1 MATSTTGAPADVTPP
16 PPRDRLAR
24 VGRRVGL
31 RRGLALAAWAVAVAV
46 YTATRGLPVDR
57 TVQTLAWVGLLLAA
71 DVGSSWAHKGRVLL
85 DWLPFVAFLYL
96 YDYTRGLAG
105 WFGAP
110 VHVAFA
116 PRLDQALTGGHIPT
130 VTLQDAFYDPARLH
144 WWDTATSVVYSTH
157 FFVAWSI
164 AVLLYLRSRDEWARW
179 VRRLLVLSYACLL
192 MFVVFPAAPPWY
204 AAKHGTIAPVAR
216 ITGRGFDAIH
226 LHSAGALLERGQAAA
241 NNVAAFPS
249 LHAAIPLLI
258 TVFFW
263 GRVRWWGR
271 ALLLAYTVLMAL
283 VLVYG
288 GEHYV
293 CDVLAGYAFVGL
305 TVAAVAAWERRGPHT
320 RVPG

>member
-1 MATSTTGAPADVTPP
+1 MATSTTGTDAGLDTDV
-16 PPRDRLAR
+16 RGGRLR
-24 VGRRVGL
+24 RISRRVGL
-31 RRGLALAAWAVAVAV
+31 SRGIALGAWVVAV
-46 YTATRGLPVDR
+46 TAFTVTRGLPVDR
-57 TVQTLAWVGLLLAA
+57 TTQTLAWLGLLLAA

-110 VHVAFA
+110 VHVDFA
-116 PRLDQALTGGHIPT
+116 PRLDEALTGGHVPT
-130 VTLQDAFYDPARLH
+130 VVLQDALYDPAHVR
-144 WWDTATSVVYSTH
+144 WWDTATSVVYSSH
-157 FFVAWSI
+157 FFVAWTI
-164 AVLLYLRSRDEWARW
+164 AVVLYLRSRAEWARW
-179 VRRLLVLSYACLL
+179 VRRLLVLSYTCLL

-204 AAKHGTIAPVAR
+204 AAKHHAIAPVAR
-216 ITGRGFDAIH
+216 ITGRGFDALH

-263 GRVRWWGR
+263 ARLPRWGRV
-271 ALLLAYTVLMAL
+271 LMLAYTAAMAL
-283 VLVYG
+283 ALVYG

-305 TVAAVAAWERRGPHT
+305 TVVAVGAWERLRPAV
-320 RVPG
+320 RAAP